1 MRKTGRFLCGIVAVL
16 GLVFA
21 AFPAQAA
28 PKRVVK
34 IEISGMIDRGLA
46 PYIERVLRENAQAD
60 AIILEIN
67 TLGGLVD
74 SAMQIRDAL
83 LNTNVPTIAFINKR
97 AISAGALISF
107 AATHIVM
114 SPGASIGA
122 RCRPPD
128 RTRPGSR
135 PARTACRRARPARA
149 GTRIRRCRWFHAGR
163 CASVPV
169 P

>member
-83 LNTNVPTIAFINKR
+83 LNTNVPTIAFINNR

-122 RCRPPD
+122 A
-128 RTRPGSR
+128 TKG
-135 PARTACRRARPARA
+135 ALTGRA
-149 GTRIRRCRWFHAGR
+149 
-163 CASVPV
+163 
-169 P
+169 